1 MNAIVPYFVQPVIS
15 TFALFFFFFLN
26 QLHKNVG
33 AVAFFSL
40 TCALVSKLKLLLEV
54 VKKASPQK
62 NSKRCCFYLLSS
74 ESKKSD

>member
-15 TFALFFFFFLN
+15 TFAPFFFFLN

-54 VKKASPQK
+54 VEKASPQK